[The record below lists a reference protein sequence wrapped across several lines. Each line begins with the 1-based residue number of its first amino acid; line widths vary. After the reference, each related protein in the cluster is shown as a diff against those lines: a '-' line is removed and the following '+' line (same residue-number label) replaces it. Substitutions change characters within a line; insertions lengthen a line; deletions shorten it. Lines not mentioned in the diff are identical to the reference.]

1 MKRRK
6 FKIYQISV
14 KPLLAPF
21 PVAKFNVFASDV
33 LDKMYD
39 TSDQK
44 DNVPAY
50 HQKWQSSAF
59 TGHVNVSS
67 QEISPLKWM
76 RKIPSTMLVYTK
88 CRGELHGSQVHGET
102 PQNLVKFAS
111 QGDRKG

>member
-21 PVAKFNVFASDV
+21 PVAKFNVFAFDV

-50 HQKWQSSAF
+50 HQK
-59 TGHVNVSS
+59 
-67 QEISPLKWM
+67 
-76 RKIPSTMLVYTK
+76 
-88 CRGELHGSQVHGET
+88 
-102 PQNLVKFAS
+102 
-111 QGDRKG
+111 